1 MASKPERTITDFFK
15 PFAQPKVKRIVAGEG
30 RSASVPQNAPA
41 VATKVQQQQQQ
52 QQQQQSAKARFSMPP
67 ARSASTNLRKIQVL
81 PSKEAKIDDPIPTPI
96 PSSPPVYH
104 ARPARI
110 PRELSPLTSPES
122 SPGPPSPPPTVP
134 KKQPTMD
141 PAVSS
146 SSLSSLPISSQSS
159 SKRIIRDGMLA
170 VTNSDSDSIDAD
182 SDPLDDID
190 ELIRRKRLKMTPPAT
205 SSETPQ
211 RPSNSARELRSSTRR
226 DRLSIS
232 KSSLAQP
239 ARKKYKFSMASLVA
253 SHNRDAKSIQKI
265 QEYKD
270 EYRQEMD
277 LTARQEHELRQT
289 SDMNAEEFAAHLQA
303 DDGDDETRERVVR
316 AIERNDLLEKN
327 VQYPFFRH
335 ADPRTHLS
343 KPFPDTS
350 LSTQDWT
357 SLLQDQNMRE
367 ESFKS
372 GFVADMARVSAL
384 PDGLVQWMLSEL
396 LQDLEGGLASAYVS
410 ALEHS
415 FSNTSFT
422 TDHLR
427 RQFLLRAG
435 REDLEPDLFSNM
447 TSKPPPAHQRPYVE
461 NMPLTL
467 DWACMLLTRL
477 ATRLPIAERRSWL
490 TPLMLLLVDPQLE
503 QKAEIQLALQS
514 CIANLLEAD
523 LTPSVQSTTAEHV
536 GQRIRAHIPNPILI
550 QHLIG
555 SLPSS
560 TSASHG
566 FKRRLGL
573 ASFLKSNTYLND
585 DLEDLTTMNTL
596 TLYLQENRAFKIR
609 DTTDFQKLAARF
621 DTLNVAI
628 GLGFSKFEFRSAEAT
643 AETGGTI
650 KTDTATARLPV
661 SAEESDFNSG
671 IDGLVAELRSIAFN
685 IRDSGAAHMRRT
697 ECKTAIEKL
706 SYRLE
711 FAVRTRPKPKKGIF
725 AAAEGTSD
733 MMRSFVARHEQDT
746 AMVDGIDVSSD
757 AV

>member
-1 MASKPERTITDFFK
+1 MAPKAERTITDFFK
-15 PFAQPKVKRIVAGEG
+15 PFAQPKVKRIIAGEG
-30 RSASVPQNAPA
+30 RSASEPQNAPA
-41 VATKVQQQQQQ
+41 VATKVRQQQE
-52 QQQQQSAKARFSMPP
+52 QQQSAKSRFSMPP
-67 ARSASTNLRKIQVL
+67 TRSASSNLRKIQVL
-81 PSKEAKIDDPIPTPI
+81 PSKETKIDDPIPTPI

-104 ARPARI
+104 APTSRI

-122 SPGPPSPPPTVP
+122 SPSPPSPPPTVP

-141 PAVSS
+141 PSVSS

-226 DRLSIS
+226 DRPSIS
-232 KSSLAQP
+232 KSKLAQP
-239 ARKKYKFSMASLVA
+239 SRKKYKFSMASLVA

-265 QEYKD
+265 QEYED

-277 LTARQEHELRQT
+277 LTARQEQELRQT

-316 AIERNDLLEKN
+316 AIERNDLLEKH

-343 KPFPDTS
+343 KPFPDTT
-350 LSTQDWT
+350 LFTQDWT
-357 SLLQDQNMRE
+357 SLLQDQSMRE
-367 ESFKS
+367 QSFTS

-384 PDGLVQWMLSEL
+384 PDELVQWMLSEL
-396 LQDLEGGLASAYVS
+396 LQDLEDGLASAYVS
-410 ALEHS
+410 ALEYS
-415 FSNTSFT
+415 FSSTSFT

-435 REDLEPDLFSNM
+435 REDLEPDLFSDM
-447 TSKPPPAHQRPYVE
+447 SSRPPPAHQRPYVE
-461 NMPLTL
+461 DMPLSL
-467 DWACMLLTRL
+467 DWACVLLMKL
-477 ATRLPIAERRSWL
+477 ANRLPIAERRSWL

-503 QKAEIQLALQS
+503 QKAETQLALQS

-523 LTPSVQSTTAEHV
+523 LTPSIQMTTVEHI

-555 SLPSS
+555 SLSSS

-573 ASFLKSNTYLND
+573 ASFLKSNTYLDD
-585 DLEDLTTMNTL
+585 DLDDLATMKTL
-596 TLYLQENRAFKIR
+596 TLCLQENRTFRIR
-609 DTTDFQKLAARF
+609 DNTDFQKLAARF

-628 GLGFSKFEFRSAEAT
+628 GLGFSKFEFRGEEAT
-643 AETGGTI
+643 S
-650 KTDTATARLPV
+650 KTDNTINTDTTVVRSPV
-661 SAEESDFNSG
+661 SAEESNFNSG
-671 IDGLVAELRSIAFN
+671 IDGLVEELRSIAFN

-711 FAVRTRPKPKKGIF
+711 FAARTRPKPKKGIF
-725 AAAEGTSD
+725 GAAEGTSD
-733 MMRSFVARHEQDT
+733 MIRNFVARREQDT
-746 AMVDGIDVSSD
+746 AMGNGVEISSD
-757 AV
+757 AA